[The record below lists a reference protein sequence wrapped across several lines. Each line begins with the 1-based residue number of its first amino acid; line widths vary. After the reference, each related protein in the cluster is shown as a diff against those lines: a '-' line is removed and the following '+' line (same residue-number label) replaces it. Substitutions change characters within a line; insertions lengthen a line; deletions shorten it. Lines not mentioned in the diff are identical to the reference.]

1 MTTTTQ
7 TKRNPQQE
15 AAIGELH
22 SYLKPGSNVFSV
34 WRHTSPSGMT
44 RWFDFYAIIDNEP
57 IRLTYLMCVACGFK
71 YDTNRNALKTQGCGM
86 DMAFDAVYSLG
97 MAMWPQG
104 TAAPHSTR
112 NGEPDTCGGYA
123 LNHRSMG

>member
-22 SYLKPGSNVFSV
+22 MYLKPGSNVFSV

-44 RWFDFYAIIDNEP
+44 YWFDFYTIIDNEP

-71 YDTNRNALKTQGCGM
+71 YDIYREALKTQGCGM
-86 DMAFDAVYSLG
+86 DMAFDAVYNLG

-104 TAAPHSTR
+104 TAEPHSTR

-123 LNHRSMG
+123 LNHRSLG

>member
-1 MTTTTQ
+1 MTTTTP

-34 WRHTSPSGMT
+34 WRHTSASGMT
-44 RWFDFYAIIDNEP
+44 HCFDFYAIIDNEP
-57 IRLTYLMCVACGFK
+57 IRLTYLMCVACGFR
-71 YDTNRNALKTQGCGM
+71 YDTKRNALKTQGCGM

-104 TAAPHSTR
+104 TAKPHSTR